1 MEARVMGANVL
12 PLVEQHFRFLID
24 EYGFALAQTTDIP
37 TAAWY
42 RSPRGAVVVQ
52 YDLMRDAALDV
63 VLEFRASDE
72 AHSICEILE
81 FEVAGAQRR
90 TDVREPGVF
99 SAELERMSRLLREHC
114 DDFLRGDAQAFCTR
128 FREALLVKRCR
139 RIASEEFYQGDPR
152 RAVALLAA
160 LRPYW
165 SERDREA
172 HEHALDRCRHTAQER
187 KAALGRGPALRLL
200 R

>member
-1 MEARVMGANVL
+1 MSANVL
-12 PLVEQHFRFLID
+12 PLVEEHFRFLLD
-24 EYGFALAQTTDIP
+24 EYGFSLAQTTDIP

-63 VLEFRASDE
+63 VLEFRASE
-72 AHSICEILE
+72 ETHSICEVLE

-90 TDVREPGVF
+90 TGVRDPGAF
-99 SAELERMSRLLREHC
+99 AAELERMSRLLREHC
-114 DDFLRGDAQAFCTR
+114 ADFLHGDAQSFCTR

-139 RIASEEFYQGDPR
+139 QIASEELHQGDPR
-152 RAVALLAA
+152 RAARLLAA

-165 SERDREA
+165 SDHDRET
-172 HEHALDRCRHTAQER
+172 HERALDRSRNAVQER
-187 KAALGRGPALRLL
+187 RTALGHGPALRLL